1 MTTLKN
7 GGPAFPVYMVVGD
20 VDPKRV
26 VDAINAAGANGV
38 TLRAYLM
45 ANASSHLSSDY
56 ALSFSEALLGE
67 PAPAFA
73 KPGYFEWLARADA
86 KWRAMQADAMLAEL
100 AREHVV
106 EEFSMNIED
115 YNRFARAM
123 YQHQAQEDR
132 HE

>member
-45 ANASSHLSSDY
+45 ANATSHLTVDHTIK
-56 ALSFSEALLGE
+56 FSERLLGE
-67 PAPAFA
+67 LAPTF
-73 KPGYFEWLARADA
+73 GTTEYLEWLARADA

-100 AREHVV
+100 AKVDGGGEAPVKP
-106 EEFSMNIED
+106 ED
-115 YNRFARAM
+115 YNRAARALR
-123 YQHQAQEDR
+123 QAQEGSD
-132 HE
+132 E